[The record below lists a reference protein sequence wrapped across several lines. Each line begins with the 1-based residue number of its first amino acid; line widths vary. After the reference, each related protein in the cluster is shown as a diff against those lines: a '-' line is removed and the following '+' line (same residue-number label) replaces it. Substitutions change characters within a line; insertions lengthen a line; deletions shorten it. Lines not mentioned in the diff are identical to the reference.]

1 MKLSIII
8 PVYQESV
15 IITQTIQSITALSI
29 PIAHEILVVDGDP
42 KRSTLAE
49 LRSQKKR
56 MGYKQI
62 RLIPSQ
68 KGRGIQMNAGAQKAD
83 GDLFLFLHADTQ
95 LDQKGMN
102 EMIQAWTDTRWMK
115 NGQSLFCGAFDLIID
130 SPKKIFRLIEKT
142 ASLRSRLTRVPYGDQ
157 GIFISRSLF
166 KKTGGFPNTPIM
178 EDVGL
183 MKAVKR
189 TGIAPVFMDHGI
201 VTSARRWEH
210 QGLIY
215 TTMKNWVLICLYLMG
230 VSPKKLV
237 KYY

>member
-8 PVYQESV
+8 PVYRESA
-15 IITQTIQSITALSI
+15 IITQTVNSLMDLSI

-42 KRSTLAE
+42 KKSTIAI
-49 LRSQKKR
+49 LRSNKKL

-62 RLIPSQ
+62 RLIPSPR
-68 KGRGIQMNAGAQKAD
+68 GRGVQMNTGAQKAG
-83 GDLFLFLHADTQ
+83 GDLFLFLHADTK
-95 LDQKGMN
+95 LDQAGMN
-102 EMIQAWTDTRWMK
+102 KMLQAWTDTK
-115 NGQSLFCGAFDLIID
+115 HPLFCGAFDLAID
-130 SPKKIFRLIEKT
+130 SPQKMFRLIEKT
-142 ASLRSRLTRVPYGDQ
+142 ASLRSRLTRIPYGDQ

-166 KKTGGFPNTPIM
+166 KKAGGFPDVPIM

-183 MKAVKR
+183 MAAVKK
-189 TGIAPVFMDHGI
+189 TGIAPVFMDHSI
-201 VTSARRWEH
+201 TTSARRWEH

-215 TTMKNWVLICLYLMG
+215 TTMRNWVLICLYMLG